1 MDISQQSVTY
11 LWASQA
17 VDGIGKQGACILS
30 IHMTCLL
37 CAGKVLHRQAV
48 PIDKPFSDIRLALEV
63 MFEGIEGG
71 GHLPVKSLSNTA
83 ATAASDSITPP
94 AAAAE
99 QQPEQAVS
107 VGDIVTVRYRPGNPQ
122 LGYDSHV
129 VLEWAGGSK
138 GDVVADAVLAV
149 LLQTAGEPTGAAK
162 AEAAR
167 QAALAAGDAAAA
179 VQAEMQLAGL
189 LLAAQF
195 GPVKVNESAGQI
207 VMNVD
212 GVEVLV
218 DHLLAKV
225 TCESAGLKAR
235 VEKVMLRITEA
246 LKPCALDFED

>member
-1 MDISQQSVTY
+1 M
-11 LWASQA
+11 
-17 VDGIGKQGACILS
+17 
-30 IHMTCLL
+30 

-63 MFEGIEGG
+63 MFEGIEAS
-71 GHLPVKSLSNTA
+71 GHLPVKSVNP
-83 ATAASDSITPP
+83 PP
-94 AAAAE
+94 AASAASSSNAAANPPQD
-99 QQPEQAVS
+99 QQREEAVS
-107 VGDIVTVRYRPGNPQ
+107 VGDIVTVTYRLGNPT

-179 VQAEMQLAGL
+179 VQAEMQLAGM

-195 GPVKVNESAGQI
+195 GPVKVNELAGQI
-207 VMNVD
+207 EMSVD
-212 GVEVLV
+212 GVDVLV
-218 DHLLAKV
+218 DHLHGKV

-235 VEKVMLRITEA
+235 VEKVMQRITEA